1 MMLHLVFL
9 MSFLS
14 VMVMSSHRLN
24 FISWY
29 LFVYLYVGAYMIY
42 YISDFCLFYFLTE
55 DFICSFAPWYR
66 NKIVTVLG
74 LRSLICGAKK
84 FPRTL
89 VTRLTL
95 LVDSY
100 LNLLSGVT
108 WIMQHRDSFGVSNFI
123 CWINEAVIEE
133 RWTVFRTYN
142 CI

>member
-1 MMLHLVFL
+1 MAQLG
-9 MSFLS
+9 
-14 VMVMSSHRLN
+14 SSMN
-24 FISWY
+24 
-29 LFVYLYVGAYMIY
+29 
-42 YISDFCLFYFLTE
+42 DFCEACAFGVRSSFRWLRRVNRRRPSPCSASPLFLTE